1 MSTLLVGNNKFIIES
16 LAERFLFDNKKV
28 GILGE
33 FESPLSK
40 NILKKAIHYDI
51 GLMDSKCK
59 KLFEAYTPKTLIYCN
74 GLQRENSDDK
84 VSVNERINEFINIF
98 TLATNNSVEKL
109 IYISST
115 DLSDEQDHELEHM
128 ICESHIK
135 NAAKLSKIKT
145 LIIRTDQVYGCRQ
158 DHSLVSDSI
167 FSKEAQNNKEI
178 SGVYIKD
185 FADMVY
191 QYNRHYSEGEQS
203 IIAKEIAKASD
214 IQEYAN
220 KINLGE
226 EGKLEVT
233 AVNEDD
239 YKQVEDTE
247 NNIKIRLNTGLEK
260 GIAQT
265 IQYDKKD
272 TTQIP
277 KIKMYKNAVSKKLS
291 PVMTKETSKTT
302 FLMIVINIL
311 LFGLVAYLC
320 IEGEGTM
327 LFGLV
332 DIRVLYILIISATM
346 GFMHSI
352 LSTLFSIGLVIY
364 MDILTGT
371 TLTNLEISKETLY
384 SILLFSLVGL
394 IIGYV
399 RDVSRQKLKESERA
413 KEEAIAIKNH
423 TVSMMN
429 ESLRVRD
436 ALQEQVL
443 NSEDS
448 YGKVFSIASQLNS
461 LDMNK
466 LRGDIIR
473 IFETV
478 LDNET
483 IALYLLSANN
493 EAMRLVGSSKGFT
506 KAKKSI
512 FVNQDREIN
521 EVITKKMM
529 FVKRDVAQESD
540 YAMIAPI
547 KNDEQVVALIV
558 VHETKIMDMT
568 LHYQNLFEMTVKL
581 VTNSVVNAY
590 EHQKVIMDKQHD
602 EKSGMLKR
610 EFFKEKLAQ
619 SKELQKNGVADYT
632 LLSVDN
638 DNTPELCNTI
648 ISMLREHD
656 WVGEGETGNLMII
669 VSNSSREEAQNLRMR
684 LSSKSIFTRVEE
696 SEE

>member
-1 MSTLLVGNNKFIIES
+1 
-16 LAERFLFDNKKV
+16 
-28 GILGE
+28 
-33 FESPLSK
+33 
-40 NILKKAIHYDI
+40 
-51 GLMDSKCK
+51 
-59 KLFEAYTPKTLIYCN
+59 
-74 GLQRENSDDK
+74 
-84 VSVNERINEFINIF
+84 
-98 TLATNNSVEKL
+98 
-109 IYISST
+109 
-115 DLSDEQDHELEHM
+115 
-128 ICESHIK
+128 
-135 NAAKLSKIKT
+135 
-145 LIIRTDQVYGCRQ
+145 
-158 DHSLVSDSI
+158 
-167 FSKEAQNNKEI
+167 
-178 SGVYIKD
+178 
-185 FADMVY
+185 
-191 QYNRHYSEGEQS
+191 
-203 IIAKEIAKASD
+203 
-214 IQEYAN
+214 
-220 KINLGE
+220 
-226 EGKLEVT
+226 
-233 AVNEDD
+233 
-239 YKQVEDTE
+239 
-247 NNIKIRLNTGLEK
+247 
-260 GIAQT
+260 
-265 IQYDKKD
+265 
-272 TTQIP
+272 
-277 KIKMYKNAVSKKLS
+277 
-291 PVMTKETSKTT
+291 MTKESSKITL
-302 FLMIVINIL
+302 LMIVINIL
-311 LFGLVAYLC
+311 LFALVAYLC
-320 IEGEGTM
+320 IENEGTM

-371 TLTNLEISKETLY
+371 TLSNLEISKETLY

-399 RDVSRQKLKESERA
+399 RDVSRQKLKESERER
-413 KEEAIAIKNH
+413 EEAIAIKNH
-423 TVSMMN
+423 TVSTMN

-478 LDNET
+478 LNNET

-512 FVNQDREIN
+512 FVNQDKEIN

-529 FVKRDVAQESD
+529 YVRRDVAQESD

-547 KNDEQVVALIV
+547 KNAEGVVALIV
-558 VHETKIMDMT
+558 VHETSIMNMT

-590 EHQKVIMDKQHD
+590 EHQKVIMEKQHD
-602 EKSGMLKR
+602 EHSGVLKQ
-610 EFFKEKLAQ
+610 EFFNEKLAQ
-619 SKELQKNGVADYT
+619 SKELQQNGVADYT

-656 WVGEGETGNLMII
+656 WVGESETRKLMII
-669 VSNSSREEAQNLRMR
+669 VSNSSKEEAQHLRMR
-684 LSSKSIFTRVEE
+684 LSSKGIFTRIEE